1 MVVVGGG
8 WFTVDV
14 VGGLKPRVIPGPGKV
29 GASAACEAA
38 ASPHGAV
45 ESTEHEAATE
55 DVAVIHYQRKPLK
68 LL

>member
-38 ASPHGAV
+38 ADFLSFSWCALALARFLACCAGP
-45 ESTEHEAATE
+45 
-55 DVAVIHYQRKPLK
+55 R
-68 LL
+68 